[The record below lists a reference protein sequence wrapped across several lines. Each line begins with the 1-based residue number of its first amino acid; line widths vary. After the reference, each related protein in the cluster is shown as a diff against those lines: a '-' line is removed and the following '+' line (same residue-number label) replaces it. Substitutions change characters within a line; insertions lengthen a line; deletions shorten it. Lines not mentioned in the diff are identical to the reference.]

1 MSDVFTPRDY
11 QALGIDLI
19 TRAPADEGFM
29 LAFPPGSGKTPTA
42 LTAADI
48 LMNLDLRYS
57 RCLIVGPKLVAEE
70 VWVRESPKWNH
81 LKHLKIWCIPTSLF
95 RYKVKRT
102 THQVDEIEVSEY
114 ERILDDRIASRRDIL
129 TRPEQ
134 IMTVSRDNFWWLTKV
149 MGAKWP
155 WDLVIW
161 DESTSLKTHD
171 SQRSKA
177 VRFLRSKGLIKFF
190 VPLSG
195 TPRPKSLEQFWS
207 QIRLIDGGR
216 RLGETLGAFRGRYM
230 TPVQMEVRGRPVIKW
245 KDRVGALDEAMA
257 ACKDICLSVR
267 SSVWRKTEPPLIAE
281 RVLTLPD
288 RARALYEELADRKV
302 LRIGAG
308 VTAPDAAV
316 LAGKLLQLA
325 AGFIYDDEGQA
336 HWVHDEKIE
345 ALVELL
351 EELEGEP
358 VMVLYWHKAVAKRM
372 QEKVKGLVSTKSKG
386 FLDRFAAGQIKA
398 LALHPASA
406 GHGLDGLQR
415 GGHHVACVE
424 LFPDWEYFQQ
434 AVSRLDRGGQ
444 EHRVT
449 VHQFIAADTRDERI
463 CRILAD
469 GEACQER
476 VIEALL
482 HR

>member
-1 MSDVFTPRDY
+1 MTPFVPRPY
-11 QALGIDLI
+11 QQDGINLGLSV
-19 TRAPADEGFM
+19 ASDEGFM

-42 LTAADI
+42 LIVADI
-48 LMNLDLRYS
+48 LMHEQLRYD

-70 VWVRESPKWNH
+70 VWTREAPKWDQTQH
-81 LKHLKIWCIPTSLF
+81 LKVWHIPTSLF
-95 RYKVKRT
+95 RYKQVRT
-102 THQVDEIEVSEY
+102 MHVADEVEILEVNRE
-114 ERILDDRIASRRDIL
+114 LGDKKASRAEIL
-129 TRPEQ
+129 ARHERF
-134 IMTVSRDNFWWLTKV
+134 MTVSRDNFWWLTKV

-171 SQRSKA
+171 SKRSQA
-177 VRFLRSKGLIKFF
+177 VRFLRSKGLLKFF

-207 QIRLIDGGR
+207 QIRLIDGGE
-216 RLGETLGAFRGRYM
+216 RLGKTLGEFRGRYM
-230 TPVQMEVRGRPVIKW
+230 APRQMEVRGRPVIKW
-245 KDRVGALDEAMA
+245 SDRPGALEEAMV

-267 SSVWRKTEPPLIAE
+267 AEVWRKTEPPLVSELAI
-281 RVLTLPD
+281 TLP
-288 RARALYEELADRKV
+288 ARIRELYDELAERKV

-308 VTAPDAAV
+308 VTAVDAAV

-325 AGFIYDDEGQA
+325 AGFIIDNEGEA
-336 HWVHDEKIE
+336 HWLHDTKID
-345 ALVELL
+345 ALIELM

-358 VMVLYWHKAVAKRM
+358 VMILYWHKAVGKRLA
-372 QEKVKGLVSTKSKG
+372 EKIKGLVTTKSKG
-386 FLDRFAAGQIKA
+386 FIDRFAAGKIPA
-398 LALHPASA
+398 LALHPGGA
-406 GHGLDGLQR
+406 GHGLDGLQE

-424 LFPDWEYFQQ
+424 MFPDWELFQQ
-434 AVSRLDRGGQ
+434 SVSRLDRGGQ
-444 EHRVT
+444 KHRVT

-463 CRILAD
+463 CQLLAD

-482 HR
+482 AS

>member
-1 MSDVFTPRDY
+1 MATEFVPRDY
-11 QALGIDLI
+11 QEMGIELLLASEEGAL
-19 TRAPADEGFM
+19 

-42 LTAADI
+42 LVAADL
-48 LMNLDLRYS
+48 LMHQDLRYE

-70 VWVRESPKWNH
+70 VWVRETKKWTG
-81 LKHLKIWCIPTSLF
+81 LQHLKIWPIPTSLF
-95 RYKVKRT
+95 RYRVLRT
-102 THQVDEIEVSEY
+102 THQADAVEVLEHERVLGDKDLSRSEILARSE
-114 ERILDDRIASRRDIL
+114 RF
-129 TRPEQ
+129 
-134 IMTVSRDNFWWLTKV
+134 MTVSRDNFWWLTKM
-149 MGAKWP
+149 MGNKWP
-155 WDLVIW
+155 WDLVIF

-372 QEKVKGLVSTKSKG
+372 QEKIKGLVSTKSKG

-424 LFPDWEYFQQ
+424 MFPDWEYFQQ

-482 HR
+482 RG